1 MRKVIVSSTVAAG
14 FFLAGPQ
21 IADAALGDQ
30 TLRVGMTHQDVTE
43 LQNSLKE
50 KGYFT
55 GQATGYFGP
64 VTEGA
69 VRRFQSAN
77 NLTADGIA
85 GPQTFSALKGS
96 SVSTATSSPQTA
108 PATTSAIL
116 RRGANSSQ
124 VGQLQQ
130 ALKDKGYYS
139 HSITNIYGAI
149 TEEAVRKFQ
158 AAHNLTADGIA
169 GPQTFAALG
178 TAPSAPSNT
187 NTNNTSSNN
196 TSNTTAPSTPSSTT
210 NSSLLRQGSTGNS
223 VTQLQDNLRSLGF
236 FNQNSTG
243 TFGSVTAQAVRTFQV
258 AHNLTADGVAGPK
271 TLSKIDEVLKN
282 PTLQQPP
289 QQTSNNNQSNVSG
302 STGAFLTNIVANAS
316 NYLGSPYLWGGTTAS
331 GFDCS
336 GFIQTVF
343 RDQGLSVPRTAAQQW
358 NAGKSVSQPSVGDIV
373 FFETYTNG
381 PSHNGIYIGNNQFIH
396 SGSSTGVTITSM
408 SNSYWAPRYI
418 GAKRLH

>member
-1 MRKVIVSSTVAAG
+1 MRKVVVSTTVAAG

-30 TLRVGMTHQDVTE
+30 TLRLGMSNGDVTE
-43 LQNSLKE
+43 LQNILKE
-50 KGYFT
+50 KGYFSHHE
-55 GQATGYFGP
+55 ATGYFG
-64 VTEGA
+64 TITQEA
-69 VRRFQSAN
+69 VRNFQRAN
-77 NLTADGIA
+77 NLTVDGIA
-85 GPQTFSALKGS
+85 GPQTFAALKGN
-96 SVSTATSSPQTA
+96 SVSTAPSNPQTA

-116 RRGANSSQ
+116 RRGANNSQ

-139 HSITNIYGAI
+139 HTVTNIYGSI

-158 AAHNLTADGIA
+158 AANNLTVDGVA

-187 NTNNTSSNN
+187 NNNNNTS
-196 TSNTTAPSTPSSTT
+196 TAAPSTPSSNT
-210 NSSLLRQGSTGNS
+210 SSSILRQGSTGNS

-258 AHNLTADGVAGPK
+258 AHNLSADGVAGPK
-271 TLSKIDEVLKN
+271 TLSKVDEVLKN
-282 PTLQQPP
+282 PSLQQPP
-289 QQTSNNNQSNVSG
+289 QQTSGNNNSNASG
-302 STGAFLTNIVANAS
+302 STGAFVTNIVANAS
-316 NYLGSPYLWGGTTAS
+316 NYLGVPYLWGGTTAR

-343 RDQGLSVPRTAAQQW
+343 REQGVSVPRTAAQQW
-358 NAGKSVSQPSVGDIV
+358 GAGKSVSQPSVGDIV
-373 FFETYTNG
+373 FFETYTSG

-408 SNSYWAPRYI
+408 SNSYWSQRYL